1 MIPTELL
8 QKIRR
13 IEIRTNRL
21 VNDILAGE
29 YHSVFKGRGIE
40 FSEVREYQLGDDVR
54 NIDWNV
60 TARMGHPFVKRF
72 SEERELT
79 VIFLVDASASL
90 DFGSNSA
97 TKGEIAAELT
107 ALLAFSAIKNN
118 DRVGLVIFTDEIEEF
133 VPPKKGRKHVL
144 RLIHRIL
151 DFEPTGHRTEMQVP
165 LEYLMHVQRRKC
177 VAFLISD
184 FLGPS
189 CDQEIQ
195 VVRERH
201 DLIAIP
207 ISDDREV
214 SMPKVRG
221 FIDFEDA
228 ETGRIITINPASSSF
243 RELYSTKNRE
253 RLDEMEGRFRRM
265 GIGCIP
271 IRTGEDYVPPLV
283 RFFETRAK
291 RY

>member
-21 VNDILAGE
+21 VNDVLAGE

-40 FSEVREYQLGDDVR
+40 FSEVREYQIGDDVR

-79 VIFLVDASASL
+79 VMFLVDASASQ
-90 DFGSNSA
+90 DFGSKSS

-151 DFEPTGHRTEMQVP
+151 DFEPTGHRTDLLTA
-165 LEYLMHVQRRKC
+165 LEYLGHIQRRKC

-189 CDQEIQ
+189 CDQELEI
-195 VVRERH
+195 VNERH

-207 ISDDREV
+207 ISDEREV
-214 SMPKVRG
+214 FLPKVRG

-228 ETGRIITINPASSSF
+228 ETGRVITRNLASPAF
-243 RELYSTKNRE
+243 REFYSTGNRQRIE
-253 RLDEMEGRFRRM
+253 DMKSRFQRM

-283 RFFETRAK
+283 RFFEARAK